1 MMMRF
6 FINLISNSIRYGKE
20 NGHVHLTLASEGN
33 TITGSVADDGI
44 GISAEQLPLIWK
56 RFYQAD
62 PARTSDASGSSGLGL
77 PMVQWIAKAHGGT
90 ISAEST
96 QGQGSKFSFTFS
108 SSLNLGTI

>member
-1 MMMRF
+1 M
-6 FINLISNSIRYGKE
+6 KAKK
-20 NGHVHLTLASEGN
+20 LAAMVLSAAMAVSLAAC
-33 TITGSVADDGI
+33 GSSPG
-44 GISAEQLPLIWK
+44 
-56 RFYQAD
+56 
-62 PARTSDASGSSGLGL
+62 TSGDASGSSGLGL